1 VARGPQQPRRPRGPL
16 QKRIAN
22 VRWMLLKDLQ
32 ILRRSKLLVGLLI
45 VYPIAI
51 ATLMGFALSSG
62 PEKPRVAFLN
72 QVPANRETIR
82 MGSQKINVRTYT
94 AELLKAIETVPVISR
109 DEAIQ
114 KVRSGAVLA
123 AMIIPPD
130 FTQKL
135 STGGFTRA
143 SVEVIY
149 NGDALKQSF
158 VNSTI
163 TSKLALA
170 DAALSG
176 QVNRLASGY
185 IDVLLK
191 GGELDLFGT
200 QFHILGLK
208 SSSRAIDLTLADDPT
223 AATKRRLGPV
233 QDFAHLA
240 LANAGRATDVLNTV
254 EKPVEVKQTVLSG
267 RRTPLDTFAV
277 AVAVTVSLM
286 FVCVLL
292 ASGLL
297 ALERE
302 ENTYARLARG
312 LVTGGGLLIEK
323 ILLAAACSVGVTLVM
338 LLGISLFVPLEVGR
352 IGLWLLALCGGA
364 LAFAAMGVAIG
375 CLAREVRAASL
386 LAFLLS
392 LPLAFLALVPSGGV
406 SPALYDVIRVISAVF
421 PFKPS
426 LQAIDAAVNGSSPGI
441 GQALAHL
448 AALIVVFGAAAR
460 AGLRRFA

>member
-1 VARGPQQPRRPRGPL
+1 M
-16 QKRIAN
+16 
-22 VRWMLLKDLQ
+22 RWLLLKDLQ
-32 ILRRSKLLVGLLI
+32 ILRRSKLLVSLLI
-45 VYPIAI
+45 IYPIAI

-62 PEKPRVAFLN
+62 PDKPRVAFLN
-72 QVPANRETIR
+72 EVPANRETIQL
-82 MGSQKINVRTYT
+82 GDQKLNIRTYT
-94 AELLKAIETVPVISR
+94 GELLKAIETVPVTSR
-109 DEAIQ
+109 DEALE

-135 STGGFTRA
+135 STGGFSRA
-143 SVEVIY
+143 NVEVVY

-158 VNSTI
+158 VTSTI
-163 TSKLALA
+163 TSKLAA
-170 DAALSG
+170 ANAALSAE
-176 QVNRLASGY
+176 VNRLASGY
-185 IDVLLK
+185 IDVLLN
-191 GGELDLFGT
+191 GGALNVFG
-200 QFHILGLK
+200 QRFPILGLK
-208 SSSRAIDLTLADDPT
+208 SSSRRIDQTLADN
-223 AATKRRLGPV
+223 ATPANRRRLGPV

-240 LANAGRATDVLNTV
+240 LANTGRATEVLNTV
-254 EKPVEVKQTVLSG
+254 QKPVNVKQTVLSG

-277 AVAVTVSLM
+277 AVAVAVSLM

-302 ENTYARLARG
+302 ENTFARLARG
-312 LVTGGGLLIEK
+312 LVPGGWLLAEK
-323 ILLAAACSVGVTLVM
+323 VILAAACSFAVTLAM
-338 LLGISLFVPLEVGR
+338 LLGVSLFVPLDMGR
-352 IGLWLLALCGGA
+352 IGLWLVALGGGA
-364 LAFAAMGVAIG
+364 IAFATLGVAIG

-386 LAFLLS
+386 LAFGLA

-421 PFKPS
+421 PFKPA
-426 LQAIDAAVNGSSPGI
+426 LEAMDAAINGSSPGI

-448 AALIVVFGAAAR
+448 AALVVVFGGAAW

>member
-1 VARGPQQPRRPRGPL
+1 M
-16 QKRIAN
+16 
-22 VRWMLLKDLQ
+22 RWLLLKDLQ
-32 ILRRSKLLVGLLI
+32 ILRRSKLLVSLLI
-45 VYPIAI
+45 IYPIAI

-62 PEKPRVAFLN
+62 PDKPRVAFLDE
-72 QVPANRETIR
+72 VPTNRETIQ
-82 MGSQKINVRTYT
+82 MGDQKLNIRTYT
-94 AELLKAIETVPVISR
+94 GELLKAIETVPVQSR
-109 DEAIQ
+109 AQ
-114 KVRSGAVLA
+114 ALSKVRSGAVLA

-135 STGGFTRA
+135 SSGGFSRA
-143 SVEVIY
+143 GVEVVY

-158 VNSTI
+158 VTSTI
-163 TSKLALA
+163 SAKLAA
-170 DAALSG
+170 ANAALSG
-176 QVNRLASGY
+176 EVNRLASGY
-185 IDVLLK
+185 IATLLNGGALDV
-191 GGELDLFGT
+191 FG
-200 QFHILGLK
+200 QHFPILGLK
-208 SSSRAIDLTLADDPT
+208 NSSHRIDETLADHAT

-240 LANAGRATDVLNTV
+240 LANTGRATQVLNTV
-254 EKPVEVKQTVLSG
+254 QKPVEVKQTVLSG

-302 ENTYARLARG
+302 ENTFARLARG
-312 LVTGGGLLIEK
+312 LVPGGWVLTAKVI
-323 ILLAAACSVGVTLVM
+323 LAAGCSFLVTLAM
-338 LLGISLFVPLEVGR
+338 LLGVSLFVALDMGR
-352 IGLWLLALCGGA
+352 FGLWLLALGGGA
-364 LAFAAMGVAIG
+364 IAFAALGVAIG

-386 LAFLLS
+386 LAFGLA

-406 SPALYDVIRVISAVF
+406 SPALYDVIRVISAAF
-421 PFKPS
+421 PFKPA
-426 LQAIDAAVNGSSPGI
+426 LEAMDAAINGSSPGI

-448 AALIVVFGAAAR
+448 AGLVVVFGGAAW

>member
-1 VARGPQQPRRPRGPL
+1 M
-16 QKRIAN
+16 
-22 VRWMLLKDLQ
+22 RWLLLKDLQ
-32 ILRRSKLLVGLLI
+32 ILWRSKLLLGLLI

-72 QVPANRETIR
+72 EVPENRGTIR
-82 MGSQKINVRTYT
+82 LGSQKLDIKTYT
-94 AELLKAIETVPVISR
+94 NTLFSAIDRVQVASR
-109 DEAIQ
+109 DEALQ

-123 AMIIPPD
+123 ALIIPPD

-135 STGGFTRA
+135 SNSGFSGA
-143 SVEVIY
+143 SVEVVY

-158 VNSTI
+158 VRSTI
-163 TSKLALA
+163 SSKLAQA
-170 DAALSG
+170 DAALAKA
-176 QVNRLASGY
+176 VNKLGSGY
-185 IDVLLK
+185 VDVILE
-191 GGELDLFGT
+191 GGQLDILGT
-200 QFHILGLK
+200 QLKILGLEK
-208 SSSRAIDLTLADDPT
+208 SKTAIDSVMSDSPS

-233 QDFAHLA
+233 QNFAELA
-240 LANAGRATDVLNTV
+240 VANAGRAKDLLDTV
-254 EKPVEVKQTVLSG
+254 EKPVAVTETVLSG

-302 ENTYARLARG
+302 ENTFSRLARG
-312 LVTGGGLLIEK
+312 LVPGGQLLAEK
-323 ILLAAACSVGVTLVM
+323 IVLAAACAFAVSLTMLVGV
-338 LLGISLFVPLEVGR
+338 SLFVPLDWSRV
-352 IGLWLLALCGGA
+352 GLWVVALAGGA
-364 LAFAAMGVAIG
+364 LAFAALGVAIG
-375 CLAREVRAASL
+375 SLAREVRAASL

-406 SPALYDVIRVISAVF
+406 SPLLYDVIRVISAIF

-426 LQAIDAAVNGSSPGI
+426 LDAVNAAVNSSEPGVLQSL
-441 GQALAHL
+441 GHL
-448 AALIVVFGAAAR
+448 AVLVVVFGSAAR
-460 AGLRRFA
+460 LGLRRFVQ

>member
-1 VARGPQQPRRPRGPL
+1 ML
-16 QKRIAN
+16 AN
-22 VRWMLLKDLQ
+22 VRWLLLKDLQ
-32 ILRRSKLLVGLLI
+32 ILQRSKLLVGLLI

-62 PEKPRVAFLN
+62 PDKPRVAFLN
-72 QVPANRETIR
+72 RVPENRETIR
-82 MGSQKINVRTYT
+82 LGSEKLNIRTYT
-94 AELLKAIETVPVISR
+94 NELFAAIDQVPAVSR
-109 DEAIQ
+109 DEALE

-123 AMIIPPD
+123 AVIIPPD
-130 FTQKL
+130 FTAKL
-135 STGGFTRA
+135 SSGGFDRA
-143 SVEVIY
+143 SVEVVY

-158 VNSTI
+158 VRSTI
-163 TSKLALA
+163 TSKLANA
-170 DAALSG
+170 NAALSG
-176 QVNRLASGY
+176 QVNRLATGY
-185 IDVLLK
+185 IDVLLE

-200 QFHILGLK
+200 QFDILGLK
-208 SSSRAIDLTLADDPT
+208 SSSRRIDQVLADDPT
-223 AATKRRLGPV
+223 PATRRRLGPV

-240 LANAGRATDVLNTV
+240 LANTDRATDVLDTV
-254 EKPVEVKQTVLSG
+254 QRPVDVRQTVLSG

-302 ENTYARLARG
+302 ENTFTRLARG
-312 LVTGGGLLIEK
+312 LVSGGGVLLEK
-323 ILLAAACSVGVTLVM
+323 IVLAAACSFGVTLAM
-338 LLGISLFVPLEVGR
+338 LLGVSLFVPLELGR
-352 IGLWLLALCGGA
+352 IGLWLLALGGA
-364 LAFAAMGVAIG
+364 AVAFAAMGVAIG

-406 SPALYDVIRVISAVF
+406 SPLLYDVIRVISAAF
-421 PFKPS
+421 PFKPA
-426 LQAIDAAVNGSSPGI
+426 LQAVDAAVNGASPGI

-448 AALIVVFGAAAR
+448 FVLTMVFGAAAR

>member
-1 VARGPQQPRRPRGPL
+1 MAPSRGAPRSMRKRAR
-16 QKRIAN
+16 N
-22 VRWMLLKDLQ
+22 VCWLLLKDLQ

-62 PEKPRVAFLN
+62 PDKPRVAFLN
-72 QVPANRETIR
+72 RVPENRETIR
-82 MGSQKINVRTYT
+82 LGSEKLNIRTYT
-94 AELLKAIETVPVISR
+94 NELFDAIEQVPVVSR
-109 DEAIQ
+109 DEARE

-123 AMIIPPD
+123 AVIIPPD
-130 FTQKL
+130 FTEKL
-135 STGGFTRA
+135 SSGGFNRA

-158 VNSTI
+158 VRSTI
-163 TSKLALA
+163 TSKLANA
-170 DAALSG
+170 NAALSG
-176 QVNRLASGY
+176 QVNRLATGY
-185 IDVLLK
+185 IDVLLD
-191 GGELDLFGT
+191 GGELNLFGT
-200 QFHILGLK
+200 QFDILGLK
-208 SSSRAIDLTLADDPT
+208 NSSNRIDQVMADDPT
-223 AATKRRLGPV
+223 AATRRRLGPV
-233 QDFAHLA
+233 QEFAHLA
-240 LANAGRATDVLNTV
+240 LANTDRATEVLDTV
-254 EKPVEVKQTVLSG
+254 QKPVNVNQTVLSG

-302 ENTYARLARG
+302 ENTFARLARG
-312 LVTGGGLLIEK
+312 LVSGGGLLIEK
-323 ILLAAACSVGVTLVM
+323 ILLAAACAFAVTLVM
-338 LLGISLFVPLEVGR
+338 LLGVSFFVPLELGR
-352 IGLWLLALCGGA
+352 IGLWLLALGGGA
-364 LAFAAMGVAIG
+364 IAFAAMGVAIG

-406 SPALYDVIRVISAVF
+406 SPLLYDVIRVISAAF
-421 PFKPS
+421 PFKPA

-448 AALIVVFGAAAR
+448 AALTVVFGMAAR

>member
-1 VARGPQQPRRPRGPL
+1 M
-16 QKRIAN
+16 
-22 VRWMLLKDLQ
+22 RWLLLKDLQ

-62 PEKPRVAFLN
+62 PDKPRVAFLN
-72 QVPANRETIR
+72 QVPENRGTIR
-82 MGSQKINVRTYT
+82 LGNDKIDIKTYT
-94 AELLKAIETVPVISR
+94 NELFKSIEQVDVQNR
-109 DEAIQ
+109 DQALE
-114 KVRSGAVLA
+114 KVRSGDALA
-123 AMIIPPD
+123 AVIIPPD
-130 FTQKL
+130 FTTKL
-135 STGGFTRA
+135 STGGFSQA
-143 SVEVIY
+143 SVEVVY

-158 VNSTI
+158 VRSTI
-163 TSKLALA
+163 SSKLALA
-170 DAALSG
+170 DAALAK
-176 QVNRLASGY
+176 QVNKLAAGY
-185 IDVLLK
+185 VDVIIEGGNLDVL
-191 GGELDLFGT
+191 GT
-200 QFHILGLK
+200 NFKLLGLRGAQERVK
-208 SSSRAIDLTLADDPT
+208 YVMDHNPS
-223 AATKRRLGPV
+223 ATTRRKLKPV
-233 QDFAHLA
+233 LNFANIGV
-240 LANAGRATDVLNTV
+240 ANAARTKDVLNTV
-254 EKPVEVKQTVLSG
+254 EKPVHVEETILSG

-302 ENTYARLARG
+302 ENTFARLARG
-312 LVTGGGLLIEK
+312 LVPGGWLLVEK
-323 ILLAAACSVGVTLVM
+323 ILLAAACSFAVTLVM
-338 LLGISLFVPLEVGR
+338 LVGVSFFVSLNTGR
-352 IGLWLLALCGGA
+352 ILLWMLALGGGA

-406 SPALYDVIRVISAVF
+406 SPLLYDVIRVISACF

-426 LQAIDAAVNGSSPGI
+426 LQAIDAAVNGASPGI

-448 AALIVVFGAAAR
+448 GALIVVFGAAAR
-460 AGLRRFA
+460 LGLRRFG

>member
-1 VARGPQQPRRPRGPL
+1 M
-16 QKRIAN
+16 
-22 VRWMLLKDLQ
+22 RWLLLKDLQ

-62 PEKPRVAFLN
+62 PDKPRVAFLD
-72 QVPANRETIR
+72 QVPSNRETIR
-82 MGSQKINVRTYT
+82 LGSEKINIRTYT
-94 AELLKAIETVPVISR
+94 DQLFKAIERVPVLNR
-109 DEAIQ
+109 DQAVA
-114 KVRSGAVLA
+114 KVKSGAVLA
-123 AMIIPPD
+123 AIIIPPD
-130 FTQKL
+130 FTEKL
-135 STGGFTRA
+135 STGGFSRA
-143 SVEVIY
+143 SIEVIY

-158 VNSTI
+158 VRSTI

-185 IDVLLK
+185 IDVLLN
-191 GGELDLFGT
+191 GGTLDILGT
-200 QFHILGLK
+200 DLQILGLK
-208 SSSRAIDLTLADDPT
+208 HSTNAIDRVLADHVT
-223 AATKRRLGPV
+223 AANKRRLKPV
-233 QDFAHLA
+233 DTFAHLA
-240 LANAGRATDVLNTV
+240 VANAGRAKDVLDTV
-254 EKPVEVKQTVLSG
+254 QRPVQVTQTVLSG

-302 ENTYARLARG
+302 ENTLARLARG
-312 LVTGGGLLIEK
+312 LVPGGRLLTEK
-323 ILLAAACSVGVTLVM
+323 IVLAAACSFAVTMVM
-338 LLGISLFVPLEVGR
+338 LLGVSLFVPLDMARV
-352 IGLWLLALCGGA
+352 GLWMLALGGGA

-406 SPALYDVIRVISAVF
+406 SPALYEVIRVISAIF

>member
-1 VARGPQQPRRPRGPL
+1 MRR
-16 QKRIAN
+16 RIRN
-22 VRWMLLKDLQ
+22 VGWLLLKDLQ

-62 PEKPRVAFLN
+62 PDKPRVAFLN
-72 QVPANRETIR
+72 GVPENRETIR
-82 MGSQKINVRTYT
+82 LGSEKLNIRSYT
-94 AELLKAIETVPVISR
+94 NELFAAIEQVAVVSR
-109 DEAIQ
+109 DEALE

-123 AMIIPPD
+123 AVIIPPD
-130 FTQKL
+130 FTEKL
-135 STGGFTRA
+135 SSGGFNRA
-143 SVEVIY
+143 SVEVVY

-158 VNSTI
+158 VRSTI
-163 TSKLALA
+163 TSKLANA
-170 DAALSG
+170 NAALSA
-176 QVNRLASGY
+176 QVNRLATGY
-185 IDVLLK
+185 IDVLLE
-191 GGELDLFGT
+191 GGELNLFGT
-200 QFHILGLK
+200 RFDILGLK
-208 SSSRAIDLTLADDPT
+208 RASDRIDRVLADDPSP
-223 AATKRRLGPV
+223 ATQRRLGPV

-240 LANAGRATDVLNTV
+240 LANTDRATEVLDTVQRPVDVR
-254 EKPVEVKQTVLSG
+254 QTVLSG

-302 ENTYARLARG
+302 ENTFARLARG
-312 LVTGGGLLIEK
+312 LVGGGGLLIEK
-323 ILLAAACSVGVTLVM
+323 ILLAAACAFVVTLSM
-338 LLGISLFVPLEVGR
+338 LLGVSLFVPLELGR
-352 IGLWLLALCGGA
+352 VGLWLLALGGGA
-364 LAFAAMGVAIG
+364 IAFAAMGVAIG

-406 SPALYDVIRVISAVF
+406 SPALYDVIRAISAAF
-421 PFKPS
+421 PFKPA
-426 LQAIDAAVNGSSPGI
+426 LQAVDAAVNGASPGI
-441 GQALAHL
+441 GPALAHL
-448 AALIVVFGAAAR
+448 FALTVVFGGAAR

>member
-1 VARGPQQPRRPRGPL
+1 VSAPQRQSLRRRVT
-16 QKRIAN
+16 N
-22 VRWMLLKDLQ
+22 VKWLLLKDLQ

-62 PEKPRVAFLN
+62 PDKPRVAYLD
-72 QVPANRETIR
+72 QVPADQQTIR
-82 MGSQKINVRTYT
+82 MGSEKINIRTYT
-94 AELLKAIETVPVISR
+94 DELFKAIERVPVASAA
-109 DEAIQ
+109 EAAE

-123 AMIIPPD
+123 ALIIPPD

-135 STGGFTRA
+135 STGGFSRA
-143 SVEVIY
+143 RIKVIY

-158 VNSTI
+158 VRSTI
-163 TSKLALA
+163 TSKLAA
-170 DAALSG
+170 ANAALAG
-176 QVNRLASGY
+176 EVNRLASGY
-185 IDVLLK
+185 IDVLLE
-191 GGELDLFGT
+191 GGSLDVLGT
-200 QFHILGLK
+200 HFPILGLK
-208 SSSRAIDLTLADDPT
+208 NSSDRIDAVLADRPT
-223 AATKRRLGPV
+223 AANRRRLGPV
-233 QDFAHLA
+233 QTFAHLA
-240 LANAGRATDVLNTV
+240 LANAGRATAVLDTV
-254 EKPVEVKQTVLSG
+254 ERPVEVQQTILSG

-302 ENTYARLARG
+302 ENTFARLARG
-312 LVTGGGLLIEK
+312 LVPGGGLLVEK
-323 ILLAAACSVGVTLVM
+323 ILLAAACSFAVTLVM
-338 LLGISLFVPLEVGR
+338 LLGVSIFVPLDLGR
-352 IGLWLLALCGGA
+352 IGLWMLALAGGA

-375 CLAREVRAASL
+375 SLAREVRAASL

-406 SPALYDVIRVISAVF
+406 SPALYDVIRVICAVF

>member
-1 VARGPQQPRRPRGPL
+1 M
-16 QKRIAN
+16 
-22 VRWMLLKDLQ
+22 RWLLLKDLQ

-62 PEKPRVAFLN
+62 PDKPRVAFLD
-72 QVPANRETIR
+72 QVPENRATIR
-82 MGSQKINVRTYT
+82 LGKDEINIKTYT
-94 AELLKAIETVPVISR
+94 NELFKSIQQVNVENR
-109 DEAIQ
+109 DQALE
-114 KVRSGAVLA
+114 KVRSGDSLA
-123 AMIIPPD
+123 AVIIPPD
-130 FTQKL
+130 FTTKL
-135 STGGFTRA
+135 STGGFSQA

-158 VNSTI
+158 VRSTI
-163 TSKLALA
+163 SSKLSLA
-170 DAALSG
+170 DAALAK
-176 QVNRLASGY
+176 QVNKLAAGY
-185 IDVLLK
+185 VDVIIEGGNLDVL
-191 GGELDLFGT
+191 GT
-200 QFHILGLK
+200 NFKLLGLRGAQQRVK
-208 SSSRAIDLTLADDPT
+208 YVMSHNPSAETRRKLA
-223 AATKRRLGPV
+223 PV
-233 QDFAHLA
+233 LNFANIGV
-240 LANAGRATDVLNTV
+240 ANAARTKDVLNTV
-254 EKPVEVKQTVLSG
+254 EKPVHVDETILSG

-302 ENTYARLARG
+302 ENTFARLARG
-312 LVTGGGLLIEK
+312 LVPGGWLLVEK
-323 ILLAAACSVGVTLVM
+323 IVLAAACSFAVTLVM
-338 LLGISLFVPLEVGR
+338 LLGVSFFVPLNTGR
-352 IGLWLLALCGGA
+352 IALWMLALGGGA

-406 SPALYDVIRVISAVF
+406 SPLLYDVIRVISACF

-426 LQAIDAAVNGSSPGI
+426 LQAIDAAVNGASPGI

-448 AALIVVFGAAAR
+448 AALIAVFGAAAR
-460 AGLRRFA
+460 LGLRRFG

>member
-1 VARGPQQPRRPRGPL
+1 M
-16 QKRIAN
+16 
-22 VRWMLLKDLQ
+22 RWLLLKDLQ
-32 ILRRSKLLVGLLI
+32 ILRRSKLLVSLLI
-45 VYPIAI
+45 IYPIAI

-62 PEKPRVAFLN
+62 PDKPRVAFLN
-72 QVPANRETIR
+72 DVPANRETIQ
-82 MGSQKINVRTYT
+82 MGDQKINIRTYT
-94 AELLKAIETVPVISR
+94 GELLKAIERVPVQSR
-109 DEAIQ
+109 DEALE

-135 STGGFTRA
+135 SSGGFTRA
-143 SVEVIY
+143 SVEVVY

-158 VNSTI
+158 VTSTI
-163 TSKLALA
+163 SSKLAA
-170 DAALSG
+170 ANAALAG
-176 QVNRLASGY
+176 EVNRLATGY
-185 IDVLLK
+185 IDTLLN
-191 GGELDLFGT
+191 GGALNVFG
-200 QFHILGLK
+200 QRFPILGLK
-208 SSSRAIDLTLADDPT
+208 SSSRRIDQTLADDPT
-223 AATKRRLGPV
+223 AATRRRLGPV

-240 LANAGRATDVLNTV
+240 LANTGRATEVLSTV
-254 EKPVEVKQTVLSG
+254 QKPVNVKQTVLSG

-302 ENTYARLARG
+302 ENTFARLARG
-312 LVTGGGLLIEK
+312 LVPGGWLLAEK
-323 ILLAAACSVGVTLVM
+323 VILAAACSYAVTLAM
-338 LLGISLFVPLEVGR
+338 LLGVSLFVPLDMGR
-352 IGLWLLALCGGA
+352 IGLWLLALGGGA
-364 LAFAAMGVAIG
+364 IAFAALGVAIG

-386 LAFLLS
+386 LAFGLA

-406 SPALYDVIRVISAVF
+406 SPALYDVIRVISAAF
-421 PFKPS
+421 PFKPA
-426 LQAIDAAVNGSSPGI
+426 LEAMDAAINGSSPGI

-448 AALIVVFGAAAR
+448 AALVVVFGGAAW